1 MEAADKDKPLPEISH
16 SKDDGKNKNH
26 NDDKITT
33 KDNHPEKPDSTGQ
46 DSSKKHEETQ
56 TPSPH
61 KPPSDAAEQPKTEAD
76 DKLEIKDPIE
86 KPDKEN
92 PKPEAEEEKEEEKEE
107 KEEESPPPPPPLDP
121 KKLFEEIDEYIIT
134 LSESSKDDKQ
144 TEPVPPP
151 PDVPHAVHQF
161 ATLVEARVRDY
172 DSVESPVRWAR
183 LTEEDSSSFLEVVNR
198 LSSLSNALSRFLPDK
213 KYADALNH
221 AGDILERVM
230 SYVEEE
236 FKLLLRNYDFDHHH
250 IEAKPKQPPS
260 LPSEEVEPEQ
270 DSAVEPDSNPDPDPT
285 EEKENTFFPG
295 YPKETLSHLIQ
306 LSEVMIGGSHEAE
319 CHQVYLMARRT
330 ALEDGLHK
338 LGMEKYSIDEVQK
351 MQWETL
357 EQEIATWISTLKH
370 CSVVHFP
377 GEKNMS
383 STVFSRHPL
392 LSETLFCALAQNIVN
407 QLLNFAGAIA
417 LTKRAT
423 EKLFKFL
430 DMYETLRD
438 TLPAVESLFPEDPA
452 DEIRTE
458 GSVIRNRLGEASIS
472 IFVELEGSIKS
483 DSGKTPVPGGAVH
496 PLTRYTMNYLKYAC
510 EYRETLE
517 QVFREHQK
525 IERADSSNFSYDAS
539 QAAET
544 QPSNEASERSPFQNQ
559 MVKVMELLD
568 SNLESKSRLYKD
580 HALGSIFMMNNG
592 RYILQKVR
600 GSVEINEVLGDTWCR
615 RRSSDLRQYHK
626 VYQRETWGRLLG
638 WLHPEG
644 LTSNGKVA
652 KPVLK
657 ERFKSFNAMF
667 DEIQRAQG
675 GWVVSDEQLR
685 SELRV
690 SISNMVVPAY
700 RSFLGRYS
708 QVFTAGRQTEKYVK
722 YQAEDIENI
731 VDELFNGNAAP
742 VGKRKT

>member
-1 MEAADKDKPLPEISH
+1 MEAADKDKPLPEISP
-16 SKDDGKNKNH
+16 SKDDSKTDNH
-26 NDDKITT
+26 DDDKITS
-33 KDNHPEKPDSTGQ
+33 KDSHPEKPDDPTNQ

-56 TPSPH
+56 APSPH
-61 KPPSDAAEQPKTEAD
+61 KPPSDNEQPKAEAD
-76 DKLEIKDPIE
+76 DDLKIKDPIE
-86 KPDKEN
+86 KTDDEN
-92 PKPEAEEEKEEEKEE
+92 PNPEAKEE
-107 KEEESPPPPPPLDP
+107 KEEGKEGKEEESSPPPPPLDP

-134 LSESSKDDKQ
+134 LSESSKDNKE
-144 TEPVPPP
+144 TEPTPP

-198 LSSLSNALSRFLPDK
+198 LSSLSNALSLFLHEK

-236 FKLLLRNYDFDHHH
+236 FKLLLQNYDFNHHN
-250 IEAKPKQPPS
+250 EAKPKQPPS
-260 LPSEEVEPEQ
+260 LPVEEVEPEQ
-270 DSAVEPDSNPDPDPT
+270 DSGVVPDSNLDPI

-295 YPKETLSHLIQ
+295 YPEETLSHLIQ
-306 LSEVMIGGSHEAE
+306 LSEAMIGGGHEAE
-319 CHQVYLMARRT
+319 CRQAYLVARRN

-351 MQWETL
+351 MQWEML
-357 EQEIATWISTLKH
+357 EREIATWISTLKH

-377 GEKNMS
+377 SEKNIS
-383 STVFSRHPL
+383 STIFSRHPL
-392 LSETLFCALAQNIVN
+392 LSEALFCALSQSIIN
-407 QLLNFAGAIA
+407 QLLNFAGAVA

-430 DMYETLRD
+430 DMYEALRD
-438 TLPAVESLFPEDPA
+438 TLPAVESLFPEESA

-472 IFVELEGSIKS
+472 IFIELEGSIKS

-525 IERADSSNFSYDAS
+525 IERADSSNFSYDPSQAS
-539 QAAET
+539 QT
-544 QPSNEASERSPFQNQ
+544 QASNEASERSPFQNQ
-559 MVKVMELLD
+559 MAKVMELLD
-568 SNLESKSRLYKD
+568 GNLESKSRLYKD

-600 GSVEINEVLGDTWCR
+600 GSVEINGVLGDTWCR

-638 WLHPEG
+638 WLHPDG